1 MTENVTQIKRQ
12 IKINVEGS
20 GKIREKVMCVKEIM
34 FKILVHVL
42 V

>member
-1 MTENVTQIKRQ
+1 MTENVTQIKRR
-12 IKINVEGS
+12 IKINVEGN
-20 GKIREKVMCVKEIM
+20 GKIRENIICAKETT

>member
-1 MTENVTQIKRQ
+1 MTENVTQIKRR

-20 GKIREKVMCVKEIM
+20 GKIREKIICAKEMI